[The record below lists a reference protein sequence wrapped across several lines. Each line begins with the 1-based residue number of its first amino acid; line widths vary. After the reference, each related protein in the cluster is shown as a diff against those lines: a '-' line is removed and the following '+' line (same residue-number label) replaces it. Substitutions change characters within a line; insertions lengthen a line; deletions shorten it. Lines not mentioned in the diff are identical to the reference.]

1 MHEPVKDGEKRRVLI
16 VDADE
21 QVTAVLAL
29 KLRQQNYET
38 LSLSSTVNA
47 LAMIRDFSPHL
58 IISEMV
64 LPELSGVDFLKR
76 IKMNPETAHI
86 PFIFL
91 SSSRNVEDKIIA
103 HEMGAESFFSKP
115 IFIKVLINRIN
126 DFFQERDFREILSS
140 AHEQETFSGN
150 LQNISVIDL
159 LNIVHENRRQGLIAL
174 VSGSGEKGT
183 IHFADGAIVRIE
195 RAGADDKNGE
205 ETFYSLLPWSE
216 GEFTVTYAPHSVEP
230 NITEPFERLMVSA
243 MSWLSEY
250 QSEIGEM
257 PPLDV
262 LLYLRFS
269 AVVEHLAKLP
279 DTIGGLLSLLPEQGL
294 RVGELIER
302 GGEDRKRTVE
312 QIRKLLS
319 LGVLGTEPDDTP
331 MPRWEVPVWARGTTA
346 TGRPVDTVPVPPS
359 TTDKKIA
366 PSPAL
371 PGETADLPPVRP
383 TAPRSAPTPT
393 PIPPGSKPV
402 EPPIPGSGD
411 PSPAQ
416 APAAHPAPP
425 HRETVKLSE
434 DEERR
439 ALIAALE
446 DEPAPSRPSGGKTLL
461 IAALFIAVAGGG
473 TALWY
478 VFSQSAD
485 EVPQI
490 EEAAAPVPDTIAV
503 APVAPPPPPDPF
515 AGKSADELLKI
526 GIEKHKEEQY
536 ADAVAAYRAA
546 LKALPADA
554 EPTRAG
560 AIWKNLAISAYE
572 GDDQPT
578 ALDAA
583 EQALAGDIDADRI
596 ALKAAILE
604 EMKRFDDA
612 MNTYRAFLKD
622 KTFKAKKKEWIKEIT
637 RLKKEKKQAE
647 KETK

>member
-1 MHEPVKDGEKRRVLI
+1 MHEQAKESEKRRVLI

-29 KLRQQNYET
+29 KLRQQGYET

-47 LAMIRDFSPHL
+47 LAMIRDFLPHL

-140 AHEQETFSGN
+140 VHEQETFSGS

-159 LNIVHENRRQGLIAL
+159 LNIVHENRRQGLITL
-174 VSGSGEKGT
+174 VSAGGEKGA
-183 IHFADGAIVRIE
+183 IHFADGALVRIE
-195 RAGADDKNGE
+195 REGADDKNGE
-205 ETFYSLLPWSE
+205 EIFYSLLPWSE
-216 GEFTVTYAPHSVEP
+216 GDFTVTYTAHAVEP

-250 QSEIGEM
+250 QAEIGEM

-262 LLYLRFS
+262 LLHLRFS

-279 DTIGGLLSLLPEQGL
+279 DTIGALLSLVPRPGI
-294 RVGELIER
+294 RVGELIEK
-302 GGEDRKRTVE
+302 GGDDRKRTVE

-331 MPRWEVPVWARGTTA
+331 VPRWDIPVWARPVTA
-346 TGRPVDTVPVPPS
+346 TGRPVDTVPIPPS
-359 TTDKKIA
+359 TTDKKLA

-383 TAPRSAPTPT
+383 TAPVPRPAPTPA
-393 PIPPGSKPV
+393 PAPPAPAPV
-402 EPPIPGSGD
+402 EPP
-411 PSPAQ
+411 AEKT
-416 APAAHPAPP
+416 APP
-425 HRETVKLSE
+425 E
-434 DEERR
+434 DKDDGSFIES
-439 ALIAALE
+439 LYQ
-446 DEPAPSRPSGGKTLL
+446 DEPAPTRSSGGRTLL
-461 IAALFIAVAGGG
+461 IAALLIAVAGGG

-478 VFSQSAD
+478 VFSQSAE

-490 EEAAAPVPDTIAV
+490 EEPATAPVPDTVVV
-503 APVAPPPPPDPF
+503 APVEPPPPPDPF
-515 AGKSADELLKI
+515 AGKSTDELLKI
-526 GIEKHKEEQY
+526 GIESHKTEQY
-536 ADAVAAYRAA
+536 GAAIAAYRAA
-546 LKALPADA
+546 LKALPADT
-554 EPTRAG
+554 EPARAT

-578 ALDAA
+578 ALDAV
-583 EQALAGDIDADRI
+583 EQALAVDIDADKI

-604 EMKRFDDA
+604 EMGQFDDA
-612 MNTYRAFLKD
+612 MNAYRAFLKD
-622 KTFKAKKKEWIKEIT
+622 KRFKANKKEWIKEIT
-637 RLKKEKKQAE
+637 DLKKKKKQAE
-647 KETK
+647 KEKQ